1 MRGAWIVF
9 AKEFRDTLRDR
20 RTILAMIVIPLVA
33 IPLMVSLTAR
43 ISKSQH
49 DKVKAQTLKVALI
62 TNGNQTSLAERLSNA
77 DDIELMSDVIEDS
90 AKSMIQRG
98 ELDGAIVISGAFT
111 QAVAEHKSGRIKL
124 YYKSGD
130 DFDVKRRRLTSMI
143 EEFENE
149 LLTQRLE
156 ALKLSRSITDPVHLV
171 ELDLASSKER
181 FGKVI
186 GGFLPYMF
194 LIFCFMGSMYP
205 AIDLAAGE
213 KERGTLETLLTA
225 PVSNLEI
232 LVGKLGVVVT
242 SGLITAIA
250 TILGMYV
257 GMRQTGDAPEEI
269 INVIASVLEP
279 QTILLILSLLV
290 PTTIFFA
297 GVQLSTSMFAKSF
310 KEAQSLITPA
320 MFLVIIPVAIG
331 LIPGIALTP
340 ETALIPILN
349 VSLATKEIIAGT
361 IDYTLYAITF
371 GSLVI
376 LALMS
381 LFVTSRF
388 MSNESIIFR
397 N

>member
-1 MRGAWIVF
+1 
-9 AKEFRDTLRDR
+9 
-20 RTILAMIVIPLVA
+20 
-33 IPLMVSLTAR
+33 
-43 ISKSQH
+43 
-49 DKVKAQTLKVALI
+49 
-62 TNGNQTSLAERLSNA
+62 
-77 DDIELMSDVIEDS
+77 
-90 AKSMIQRG
+90 
-98 ELDGAIVISGAFT
+98 
-111 QAVAEHKSGRIKL
+111 
-124 YYKSGD
+124 
-130 DFDVKRRRLTSMI
+130 
-143 EEFENE
+143 
-149 LLTQRLE
+149 
-156 ALKLSRSITDPVHLV
+156 
-171 ELDLASSKER
+171 
-181 FGKVI
+181 
-186 GGFLPYMF
+186 
-194 LIFCFMGSMYP
+194 MYP